1 MSVLYNTMYCLQLF
15 CLNLV
20 IQNGNKNTGAACLKK
35 FTISTNWGFFPHP
48 SQMQNCNF
56 EAGRE
61 HTDFDT
67 SNVGNPF
74 YHKLTFT
81 SLPVSLICTQNYDL

>member
-35 FTISTNWGFFPHP
+35 FTISTNWGFFPTLVK
-48 SQMQNCNF
+48 CKTVTF

-74 YHKLTFT
+74 YHKATFT
-81 SLPVSLICTQNYDL
+81 SLPVSLICTQSYDL